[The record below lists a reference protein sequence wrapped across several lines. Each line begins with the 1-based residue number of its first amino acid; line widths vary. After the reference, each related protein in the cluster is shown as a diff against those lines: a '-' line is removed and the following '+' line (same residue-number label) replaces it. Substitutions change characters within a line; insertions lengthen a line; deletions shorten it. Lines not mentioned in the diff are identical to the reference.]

1 MRLLQRILLPFL
13 LAALLVLGSCTES
26 GPVTGESSAPETTA
40 PSATK
45 SPETETAPAETEE
58 TEPEKEKAPEP
69 QRRVTAYFANWYA
82 YDGKGAG
89 DGEVAG
95 IPWDKVTAVNHSF
108 WKVAP
113 AAGESVSSVE
123 RRASGKGPRSEFKLV
138 PCDEH
143 ADFHN
148 SEPSEFLDGVTK
160 SHFDQYPIMAE
171 KYPEVNVML
180 SVGGWSDSGFFS
192 EMAYTEEGRASF
204 IKSCMEVLSEYPWL
218 DGIDLDWE
226 FNAGGSSGKDRKS
239 SGSSDDGCP
248 VWGTAQEDRDNFTA
262 LCREMREAFDAKY
275 GKDVI
280 PITAAASGSAKY
292 ILPNQDWVS
301 PAQYLTRINVMTYD
315 MTGSYDGATGHVA
328 SLTHVKEA
336 YEYLTGLGI
345 PASKLYMGTQLYG
358 KAFYVTGDE
367 FPEKTI
373 GVSCSKKP
381 PSSGGESIR
390 QLHLKRFELDAV
402 SGYYTKVENG
412 RVVMDGRF
420 DYGGK
425 GWHYDYDAEQGAA
438 YMYNDDPDSEYYRW
452 WISYESALSLQD
464 KLDFMEEH
472 GILGMIVWASNLDT
486 ADYEKMTQIRYGP
499 GGR

>member
-1 MRLLQRILLPFL
+1 MKNMKHRMLCLFMVCLLFL
-13 LAALLVLGSCTES
+13 SSCTQSGALTES
-26 GPVTGESSAPETTA
+26 TEAP
-40 PSATK
+40 PQ
-45 SPETETAPAETEE
+45 TETAAETAASSEAPE
-58 TEPEKEKAPEP
+58 TEPEKEEEKEKGPEP

-113 AAGESVSSVE
+113 AAGEDVSSFE
-123 RRASGKGPRSEFKLV
+123 RRASGKGPRSEFRLV
-138 PCDEH
+138 PCDAH
-143 ADFHN
+143 ADLN
-148 SEPSEFLDGVTK
+148 NEEPSELLEGVSK

-171 KYPEVNVML
+171 KYPEVNIML
-180 SVGGWSDSGFFS
+180 SVGGWSDCGFFS
-192 EMAYTEEGRASF
+192 EMAYTAEGRASF
-204 IKSCMEVLSEYPWL
+204 INSCLEVLAEYPWL

-226 FNAGGSSGKDRKS
+226 FIAGGSSGKDRKP
-239 SGSSDDGCP
+239 SGASDDGCP

-262 LCREMREAFDAKY
+262 LCREMREAFDKKY
-275 GKDVI
+275 GENVI

-292 ILPNQDWVS
+292 ILPNEDWLS
-301 PAQYLTRINVMTYD
+301 PAKYLTRINVMTYD
-315 MTGSYDGATGHVA
+315 MTGSYDGKTGHVA

-336 YEYLTGLGI
+336 WQYLTDLGI
-345 PASKLYMGTQLYG
+345 PSSKLYMGTQLYG
-358 KAFYVTGDE
+358 KAFYITDDA
-367 FPEKTI
+367 FPEKTV
-373 GVSCSKKP
+373 GVSCSSRP

-390 QLHLKRFELDAV
+390 QMHLGKFEQEAV

-420 DYGGK
+420 DNGGV
-425 GWHYDYDAEQGAA
+425 GWHYEYDAAEGAA

-452 WISYESALSLQD
+452 WISYESPLSLQD

-472 GILGMIVWASNLDT
+472 GVRGMIVWASNLDT
-486 ADYEKMTQIRYGP
+486 ADYKMMKKIRYNPAGY
-499 GGR
+499 